1 MTDDRPLPHDVLPH
15 EALLNERHPES
26 VTRPS
31 VPPAG
36 APDSLFL
43 GDLPELS
50 PAESESAELGL
61 GEEAPRGGERPADAV
76 PERSLSQPDAGTGTG
91 SEGRPDVPAAAL
103 RERSL
108 SPPGPL
114 SDRYLGCTID
124 NRYKVE
130 GIVGEGGMGVVYQC
144 RHKII
149 DKRVALKILRADLAR
164 DPEVTERFLMEAKAA
179 SAIPDEHIISISD
192 FGQLPDGAAYF
203 VMEFLDGTPLAQ
215 IAGGGKQ
222 MPLERILSIA
232 RQLSDGL
239 GSAHQRGIVHRDL
252 KPDNV
257 FLIQRGKEPD
267 FVKILDFGI
276 AKVTSTGTGRLTQ
289 VGSVFGTPH
298 YMSPEQAAATP
309 LDQRG
314 DIYSL
319 GVMLY
324 ELATGR
330 VPFDAENFVGIL
342 SQHLYQEPIPPRQA
356 APDANIPPEF
366 EALILKCM
374 AKKPEHRYQS
384 MLQLRD
390 DLWQL
395 ERRLRRHQTPSA
407 APVPIVDG
415 TASVDGTALSTE
427 LTLASLRP
435 RRWPL
440 YTAIAAPVLIVLAVL
455 GVRFGSIDRDSRS
468 AAQAH
473 AATTGTASP
482 TPLAPPSSIPPS
494 SIPPSAIPPSPGVPP
509 SPGAVPGAS
518 AGLSPPAPE
527 AVKEASTPAHV
538 LIGVAPTTA
547 HVFLEGRD
555 LGASPVSVDVPPD
568 SVLAVEVRH
577 ADYETQSL
585 MLDGSQSRF
594 AVELQPLSKK
604 RGGKAHAKGKRADA
618 DSAAAQRTVGE
629 GTAGESAAAPSAS
642 SRTSTGARTKSGGR
656 NKTAPPA
663 PPPKPRSPEESIGGQ
678 LFVEPWQKQP

>member
-1 MTDDRPLPHDVLPH
+1 MSDDRPLPHDARLGEPP
-15 EALLNERHPES
+15 PES

-31 VPPAG
+31 APPGRLSEDSVSLGGLPEPGPLEEQSSGEATPAELALAEG
-36 APDSLFL
+36 AP
-43 GDLPELS
+43 GAGEG
-50 PAESESAELGL
+50 SAE
-61 GEEAPRGGERPADAV
+61 AV
-76 PERSLSQPDAGTGTG
+76 PERALSRPELPTGADGGAEGTAATG
-91 SEGRPDVPAAAL
+91 AAL

-124 NRYKVE
+124 NRCKVE

-222 MPLERILSIA
+222 MPLERILPIA
-232 RQLSDGL
+232 RQLSEGL

-395 ERRLRRHQTPSA
+395 ERRLRRHQTPST
-407 APVPIVDG
+407 APVPIVDA

-440 YTAIAAPVLIVLAVL
+440 YTAMAAPVLIVLGVL
-455 GVRFGSIDRDSRS
+455 GVRYGSLDRERA

-473 AATTGTASP
+473 ASSSANVSP
-482 TPLAPPSSIPPS
+482 APLAPSSGVSPSS
-494 SIPPSAIPPSPGVPP
+494 
-509 SPGAVPGAS
+509 GAVPGAS
-518 AGLSPPAPE
+518 TLASPAPSPPAPE
-527 AVKEASTPAHV
+527 PVKEAPAPAHV

-555 LGASPVSVDVPPD
+555 LGASPVSVDVPPNT
-568 SVLAVEVRH
+568 VLAVEVRQ

-585 MLDGSQSRF
+585 TLDGSQSRF
-594 AVELQPLSKK
+594 AVELQPRNKKHGAKVHSKN
-604 RGGKAHAKGKRADA
+604 RRADA
-618 DSAAAQRTVGE
+618 DPAADSA
-629 GTAGESAAAPSAS
+629 GTA
-642 SRTSTGARTKSGGR
+642 RTSSGARATKGNGR
-656 NKTAPPA
+656 NKAAPVA
-663 PPPKPRSPEESIGGQ
+663 PPPKPRNPDESIGGQ